1 MTLDVCRKTAQN
13 ISSMLQD
20 VNNKRFTEIDSINGA
35 IVTAGNKLG
44 LPTPVNAELVEKVKE
59 IEQNY

>member
-1 MTLDVCRKTAQN
+1 
-13 ISSMLQD
+13 MLQD